1 MTDIIVVSK
10 STMTD
15 KTMTNSV
22 NIMTD
27 VTALKSVFVMTDDF

>member
-15 KTMTNSV
+15 KSMTNSV

-27 VTALKSVFVMTDDF
+27 VTAFKSVFVMTDDF